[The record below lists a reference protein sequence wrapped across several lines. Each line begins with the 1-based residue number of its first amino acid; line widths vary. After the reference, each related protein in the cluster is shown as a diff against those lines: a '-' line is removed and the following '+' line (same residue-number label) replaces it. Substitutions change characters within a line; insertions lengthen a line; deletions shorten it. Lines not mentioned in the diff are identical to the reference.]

1 VSYAHTTESVIELAA
16 QLKAEA
22 SKLYDAYMLSPQL
35 IEKEHRAI
43 KAGDINAVQAVGDE
57 KAAAAELVEA
67 AFHAMNL
74 VSEQIARAE
83 AAVFDTPRRRLT
95 TLKEAI
101 AALEAIAAHLA
112 TDPDAQAAG
121 LSALGVQ
128 VLRHQLGGLAQV
140 QKAFDEKIPAVK
152 PMIEANKHLLQLML
166 ESYQESYRFWQQVAE
181 ETTASYNAQGLQKA
195 AGRNSGFRAKA

>member
-1 VSYAHTTESVIELAA
+1 
-16 QLKAEA
+16 
-22 SKLYDAYMLSPQL
+22 MLLPQL

-43 KAGDINAVQAVGDE
+43 KAGDILAVQAVGAD
-57 KAAAAELVEA
+57 KADAADRVEA
-67 AFHAMNL
+67 AFHAMSL
-74 VSEQIARAE
+74 VSEQIARTE
-83 AAVFDTPRRRLT
+83 AAVLDAPRRRLV
-95 TLKEAI
+95 TLKESI
-101 AALEAIAAHLA
+101 AALEGVATHLA
-112 TDPDAQAAG
+112 TAPDAQAAG

-140 QKAFDEKIPAVK
+140 QKAFEEKIPAVK